1 MKGKKI
7 KMDKMATRVK
17 RVTENLVKMK
27 KVTKVRTKLLISYMV
42 LLSIIVVIGIIG
54 GFFISRVNINSQNM
68 YYNNLSSINLLY
80 KLNGNFLEVDYN
92 IQKLVFDNEGTP
104 QTYIDNI
111 NNISLQ
117 NDKLIKEY
125 EDAGTDTSGWLPG
138 EQEVYNNF
146 KGNLEDYRNLRENMI
161 QLVKSGETALYTTK
175 FNQME
180 DARTN
185 TLNYLKKLIA
195 INLSGAEKANSQSR
209 NTFTLAVVIFAV
221 FIVLGVIVTL
231 FLAYIMDKGITKP
244 LVKIKEFAVRMSEL
258 DFSTPFK
265 AIGNDEF
272 GQTTEAL
279 TVAQDNV
286 KELIKNMMEG
296 SKELDQSS
304 EDLEASEES
313 LNEKFRTVD
322 SSIKVISRG
331 TQESSASTEE
341 ITASIQEVYSSI
353 SELASKATEGSHN
366 ANKFKER
373 ADTMEKQG
381 VQAISQI
388 NATYDEKEKNILA
401 AIEKGKVVEEIKL
414 MAGAIADIA
423 SQTNL
428 LSLNAAIEA
437 ARAGEQGRGFA
448 VVAEEVRKLAE
459 QSSQTVSTIQD
470 TIVKVQAAFSDI
482 SSTSKEILDFM
493 IQNVKPQLDNFMDM
507 SRQYEN
513 DGQFVSSMSEEL
525 AAMAQQID
533 STIHEVNQAV
543 QHVSSLSQSSAD
555 GSAEIM
561 SSIDEAAVSMKSMS
575 DTVSGQVELSRKL
588 NEMVMKFKI

>member
-1 MKGKKI
+1 
-7 KMDKMATRVK
+7 MATRMKKVAG
-17 RVTENLVKMK
+17 NLAKMK

-54 GFFISRVNINSQNM
+54 GFFINRVNINSENM

-80 KLNGNFLEVDYN
+80 KLNDNFLEVDYN
-92 IQKLVFDNEGTP
+92 IQKLVFDNEGNP

-111 NNISLQ
+111 NNISVQ
-117 NDKLIKEY
+117 NDKLMKEY
-125 EDAGTDTSGWLPG
+125 ENVGTDTSGWLPG

-146 KGNLEDYRNLRENMI
+146 KGNLEDYRNLRENLI
-161 QLVKSGETALYTTK
+161 QLVKSGETDLYTTK

-209 NTFTLAVVIFAV
+209 NTFILAVVIFAA

-244 LVKIKEFAVRMSEL
+244 LIKIKEFAVRMSEL

-279 TVAQDNV
+279 TAAQDNV
-286 KELIKNMMEG
+286 KELIKNIMEG

-304 EDLEASEES
+304 EGLEAAEES
-313 LNEKFRTVD
+313 LNERFRTVD
-322 SSIKVISRG
+322 SSIKEINKG

-373 ADTMEKQG
+373 ADTMKKQG
-381 VQAISQI
+381 DQAISQI
-388 NATYDEKEKNILA
+388 NTTYDEKEKNILA

-437 ARAGEQGRGFA
+437 ARAGEQGRGFS

-459 QSSQTVSTIQD
+459 QSSETVSTIQD
-470 TIVKVQAAFSDI
+470 TIVKVQDAFSDI
-482 SSTSKEILDFM
+482 SSTSRQILDFI

-513 DGQFVSSMSEEL
+513 DGQFVNSMSEEL

-543 QHVSSLSQSSAD
+543 QHVASLSQSSAD